1 MNCIMG
7 CIIPERNWD
16 FQADFV
22 QGLVGFIEPLDRFVL
37 MVERLN
43 DVVPAVDLLHLAVDV
58 PQVFLLGFEK
68 LLRTLTTMKLMH
80 SIDMGRMHSAAR
92 VSSQLMVSIITST
105 PTTWVTEVMSW
116 VMLWLR
122 LWLRVST
129 SLVTRE
135 STSPW
140 VLVSKY
146 FIGRRL
152 IFREISRRRLYD
164 TFGTRRSSESPVRPS
179 APS

>member
-1 MNCIMG
+1 
-7 CIIPERNWD
+7 
-16 FQADFV
+16 
-22 QGLVGFIEPLDRFVL
+22 
-37 MVERLN
+37 
-43 DVVPAVDLLHLAVDV
+43 
-58 PQVFLLGFEK
+58 
-68 LLRTLTTMKLMH
+68 MKLMH

-135 STSPW
+135 STSP
-140 VLVSKY
+140 
-146 FIGRRL
+146 
-152 IFREISRRRLYD
+152 
-164 TFGTRRSSESPVRPS
+164 
-179 APS
+179 